1 MSCTLSGSS
10 RRPPGFRQWSV
21 MLECGDGEGKG
32 GENKSGGLNATHAVD
47 SLGTKI
53 CSCEQGY
60 QDDGV

>member
-1 MSCTLSGSS
+1 
-10 RRPPGFRQWSV
+10 

-32 GENKSGGLNATHAVD
+32 GENKPGGLNATHVVD

-53 CSCEQGY
+53 RSCEQGY